1 MTAVKNKIPN
11 VSDLVKETDCRA
23 KILDIEFKY
32 FTAAD
37 YNKFLSQTLN
47 AKIKEEELVDKSA
60 IAEFINNADSD
71 NISSNISNESRIKS
85 KAIQSKKFIR
95 IWFKLFSWKKSFWRW
110 FYSKLFSISAS
121 V

>member
-47 AKIKEEELVDKSA
+47 AKIK
-60 IAEFINNADSD
+60 
-71 NISSNISNESRIKS
+71 
-85 KAIQSKKFIR
+85 
-95 IWFKLFSWKKSFWRW
+95 
-110 FYSKLFSISAS
+110 
-121 V
+121 

>member
-47 AKIKEEELVDKSA
+47 AKIKQEELVDKSA

-85 KAIQSKKFIR
+85 KAIQRFDSSYFPG
-95 IWFKLFSWKKSFWRW
+95 KSHFEDDFTQNYLAFQPVYRY
-110 FYSKLFSISAS
+110 F
-121 V
+121 

>member
-47 AKIKEEELVDKSA
+47 AKIKQEELVDKSA

-85 KAIQSKKFIR
+85 KAIQSNKFIR
-95 IWFKLFSWKKSFWRW
+95 I
-110 FYSKLFSISAS
+110 
-121 V
+121 